1 MAFTVHISICLQKHA
16 DFVTPPSGPAL
27 FLTNRREN
35 PMMTQAKK
43 GMEAA
48 AEVFEH
54 KQVGEGHFIQLEVP
68 DEVNQVLEEF
78 IEKHS

>member
-1 MAFTVHISICLQKHA
+1 
-16 DFVTPPSGPAL
+16 
-27 FLTNRREN
+27 
-35 PMMTQAKK
+35 MMTQAKK